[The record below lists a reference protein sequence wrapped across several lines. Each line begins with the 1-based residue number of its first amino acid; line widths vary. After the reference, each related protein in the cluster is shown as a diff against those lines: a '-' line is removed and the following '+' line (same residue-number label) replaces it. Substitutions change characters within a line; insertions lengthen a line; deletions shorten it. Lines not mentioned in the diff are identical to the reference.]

1 MALDV
6 RFRSILASA
15 LVALALPLG
24 VATIPR
30 AATPLL
36 LIAPPWRGEAE
47 AMQILATADAR
58 LLARGRFDGTLLVA
72 ADGPDLVRRL
82 YAAGAFLV
90 LNGDL
95 YTGCTP

>member
-1 MALDV
+1 MSLPAPL
-6 RFRSILASA
+6 RSIFASA
-15 LVALALPLG
+15 LIAVALPLG
-24 VATIPR
+24 VASMPR

-36 LIAPPWRGEAE
+36 LIGPPWRGEAE
-47 AMQILATADAR
+47 AMQILAAADAR
-58 LLARGRFDGTLLVA
+58 LLAKGRFDGTLLVA
-72 ADGPDLVRRL
+72 PDGPDLARRL